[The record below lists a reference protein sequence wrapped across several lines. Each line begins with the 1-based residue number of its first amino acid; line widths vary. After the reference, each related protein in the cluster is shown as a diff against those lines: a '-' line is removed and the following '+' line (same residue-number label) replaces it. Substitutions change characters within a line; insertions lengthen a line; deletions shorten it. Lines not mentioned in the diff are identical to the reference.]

1 MRLPLVLLTV
11 TAVWSPAIAQTR
23 PPPVAPVP
31 IALDDDPAHKACIRL
46 DPKTG
51 ATLRWRETSNPY
63 PVAHYVEVE
72 RFDFVSQQWRSWYKG
87 YVETSLTLR
96 PKNPLYYNA
105 KFAWRVWSV
114 DGTGEA
120 KPYAQPNP
128 WMTFCTQRQR

>member
-1 MRLPLVLLTV
+1 MRVRVLSCRTKNCPSPGRHHLLASPGMRLPLVLLTV

-31 IALDDDPAHKACIRL
+31 IALDDDPAQKACIRL

-72 RFDFVSQQWRSWYKG
+72 RFDFVSQQWRSWYNG

-96 PKNPLYYNA
+96 PK
-105 KFAWRVWSV
+105 
-114 DGTGEA
+114 
-120 KPYAQPNP
+120 
-128 WMTFCTQRQR
+128 